1 MATYIAKTN
10 LKKEQSSRIHA
21 TSHVHLRAKVLNYK
35 KYFFFCCCCCFFFC
49 SKNLTPEN
57 LFLRLEIHW

>member
-1 MATYIAKTN
+1 MQMATYRAKTN

-21 TSHVHLRAKVLNYK
+21 TSHVHLRAKVLHYK
-35 KYFFFCCCCCFFFC
+35 KYFFSFFC
-49 SKNLTPEN
+49 KNLTPEN

>member
-1 MATYIAKTN
+1 MQMATYIAKTN
-10 LKKEQSSRIHA
+10 LKKASSRIHA

-35 KYFFFCCCCCFFFC
+35 KYFFLFVVVVFFC

-57 LFLRLEIHW
+57 LFPET